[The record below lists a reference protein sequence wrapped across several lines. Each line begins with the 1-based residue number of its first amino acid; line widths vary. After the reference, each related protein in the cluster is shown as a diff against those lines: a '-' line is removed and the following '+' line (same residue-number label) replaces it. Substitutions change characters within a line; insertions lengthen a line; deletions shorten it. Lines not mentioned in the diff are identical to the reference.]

1 MPELTIIFW
10 RGIPAQVTA
19 GKGRGAARAQL
30 PERFQEAIDA
40 AAMRAGLIGTDE
52 YLEQWRREGRLCG
65 DDLEAEVAQEAHAL
79 EQAFGDSRLDSLVR
93 SGGTGEGE
101 AS

>member
-10 RGIPAQVTA
+10 RGIPAQVTT

-30 PERFQEAIDA
+30 SDRFQEAIDA

-52 YLEQWRREGRLCG
+52 YLEQWRREGRICG
-65 DDLEAEVAQEAHAL
+65 DDLQAEVTAAATQNERDYPDERL
-79 EQAFGDSRLDSLVR
+79 ERLAR
-93 SGGTGEGE
+93 ASGEE
-101 AS
+101 EPA